1 MQDPTTLF
9 SLEPAGRD
17 LLAGGFDGATALR
30 GLGMLAVFGGHMD
43 AGHLSE
49 QVRDTVFDSLDHKL
63 LASFDAD
70 QLIDYRSRR
79 PQITFDGERFRDYQT
94 PRLQLHL
101 VSDAL
106 GRPFLLLSGP
116 EPDYQWERFVS
127 SVLFL
132 VEKLDVKLVA
142 LVDAVPMPVPHTRP
156 LGVTAHG
163 NRDEL
168 VAGLSTWSPQ
178 ARMVSGVGQLLEL
191 RLDEHHRG
199 TTGYTLHVPH
209 YLNDAAYPQAAVAA
223 LEYVG
228 AALGLMLPTE
238 KLRERGREVDR
249 ELDRQTGSSREVTA
263 MVEGLEK
270 NFDQNSPGAGR
281 SLLVGPDEQVPDA
294 EELGAAVEEYLQSQ
308 PRHALD
314 AGGGVQ
320 PEEHW
325 AAAVGDA
332 EVDSEGPA
340 GPTAPE
346 GTEGDPAE
354 GPDSRPQD

>member
-1 MQDPTTLF
+1 MQDPTSLF
-9 SLEPAGRD
+9 TLEPAGRD

-30 GLGMLAVFGGHMD
+30 GLGMLAVFGGHLN
-43 AGHLSE
+43 AGHLAE
-49 QVRDTVFDSLDHKL
+49 QVRDTLVDSLEHKL

-70 QLIDYRSRR
+70 QLIDYRARR
-79 PQITFDGERFRDYQT
+79 PQITFDGERFRDYQS

-101 VSDAL
+101 VSDSL

-116 EPDYQWERFVS
+116 EPDYQWERFVA

-163 NRDEL
+163 NREEL

-178 ARMVSGVGQLLEL
+178 ARMVSGVSQLLEL
-191 RLDEHHRG
+191 RLDEKGHG
-199 TTGYTLHVPH
+199 TSGYTLHVPH
-209 YLNDAAYPQAAVAA
+209 YLAEAAYPQAAVAA

-228 AALGLMLPTE
+228 AALGLMLPTDS
-238 KLRERGREVDR
+238 LRERGREVDR
-249 ELDRQTGSSREVTA
+249 ELDRQTGASHEVTA

-281 SLLVGPDEQVPDA
+281 SLLVGPDDQVPDA

-314 AGGGVQ
+314 PGQGGIP
-320 PEEHW
+320 PE
-325 AAAVGDA
+325 A
-332 EVDSEGPA
+332 S
-340 GPTAPE
+340 
-346 GTEGDPAE
+346 AE
-354 GPDSRPQD
+354 GSDDAGEQPDD

>member
-1 MQDPTTLF
+1 MLAKGRIMQDPTQLFTL
-9 SLEPAGRD
+9 EAAGRD
-17 LLAGGFDGATALR
+17 LLAGGFDGASALR
-30 GLGMLAVFGGHMD
+30 GLGMLAVFGGHLD

-49 QVRDTVFDSLDHKL
+49 QVRHTLLDSLDHKL

-70 QLIDYRSRR
+70 QLIDYRARR
-79 PQITFDGERFRDYQT
+79 PQISFDGDRFLDYRS
-94 PRLQLHL
+94 PRLDLHL

-116 EPDYQWERFVS
+116 EPDYQWERFVA

-132 VEKLDVKLVA
+132 VDKLDVKLVA

-156 LGVTAHG
+156 LGVTTHG
-163 NRDEL
+163 NQDEL

-178 ARMVSGVGQLLEL
+178 ARMVSGVAQLLEL
-191 RLDEHHRG
+191 RLDEQRRG

-209 YLNDAAYPQAAVAA
+209 YLADAAYPQAAVAA

-228 AALGLMLPTE
+228 AALGLMLPTDE
-238 KLRERGREVDR
+238 LRERGREVDR
-249 ELDRQTGSSREVTA
+249 ELDRQTGSSGEITA
-263 MVEGLEK
+263 MVQGLER
-270 NFDQNSPGAGR
+270 NFDQHSPGAGR

-314 AGGGVQ
+314 ADTG
-320 PEEHW
+320 H
-325 AAAVGDA
+325 GDA
-332 EVDSEGPA
+332 
-340 GPTAPE
+340 PE
-346 GTEGDPAE
+346 PGDVPHDGD
-354 GPDSRPQD
+354 GPDTAG

>member
-9 SLEPAGRD
+9 TLEPAGRD
-17 LLAGGFDGATALR
+17 LLAGGFDGAAPLR
-30 GLGMLAVFGGHMD
+30 GLGMLAVFGGHLN
-43 AGHLSE
+43 AGHLAE
-49 QVRDTVFDSLDHKL
+49 QVRDTLVDSLEHKL

-70 QLIDYRSRR
+70 QLIDYRARR
-79 PQITFDGERFRDYQT
+79 PQITFDGERFRDYQS
-94 PRLQLHL
+94 PHLQLRL
-101 VSDAL
+101 VSDSL

-178 ARMVSGVGQLLEL
+178 ARMVSGVSQLLEM
-191 RLDEHHRG
+191 RLDEAGHG

-209 YLNDAAYPQAAVAA
+209 YLAEAAYPQAAVSA

-228 AALGLMLPTE
+228 AALGLMLPTDE
-238 KLRERGREVDR
+238 LRERGREVDR
-249 ELDRQTGSSREVTA
+249 ELDRQTGASHEVTT

-281 SLLVGPDEQVPDA
+281 SLLVGPDEEVPDA

-308 PRHALD
+308 PRHAQEVGRDGVSEAPDDQPGDEPDGRPDEAD
-314 AGGGVQ
+314 A
-320 PEEHW
+320 
-325 AAAVGDA
+325 D
-332 EVDSEGPA
+332 
-340 GPTAPE
+340 PE
-346 GTEGDPAE
+346 G
-354 GPDSRPQD
+354 

>member
-49 QVRDTVFDSLDHKL
+49 QVRTTLFESLDHKL

-70 QLIDYRSRR
+70 QLIDYRARR
-79 PQITFDGERFRDYQT
+79 PQITFDGDHFSDYHP

-106 GRPFLLLSGP
+106 GRPFLVLSGP
-116 EPDYQWERFVS
+116 EPDYQWERFVA

-163 NRDEL
+163 NRDDL
-168 VAGLSTWSPQ
+168 VDGLSTWSPQ
-178 ARMVSGVGQLLEL
+178 ARMVSGVAQLLEL
-191 RLDEHHRG
+191 RLDERHRS

-209 YLNDAAYPQAAVAA
+209 YLADASYPQAAVAA

-228 AALGLMLPTE
+228 AALGLMLPTDE
-238 KLRERGREVDR
+238 LRERGREVDR

-263 MVEGLEK
+263 MVEGLER

-308 PRHALD
+308 PRHSLEDGSGRRGSGSADEAAD
-314 AGGGVQ
+314 ADRPDDGEGV
-320 PEEHW
+320 
-325 AAAVGDA
+325 D
-332 EVDSEGPA
+332 
-340 GPTAPE
+340 
-346 GTEGDPAE
+346 
-354 GPDSRPQD
+354 GPDSHDAGAGPH